1 MSSFNSR
8 WLGYAPNKEAV
19 KEKSLETPKNVP
31 SKTDKSPEPK
41 PAPALEVAPSA
52 GILPRLPWQLER
64 LISAA
69 CADVLPKDTTTLPDG
84 LVPDL
89 NRYVLAWG
97 CSYLVSDR
105 VEAERRLW
113 QVYRAWQGVN

>member
-8 WLGYAPNKEAV
+8 WFNYAPAT
-19 KEKSLETPKNVP
+19 EKVSDIPKNA
-31 SKTDKSPEPK
+31 TDKSPQLTPP
-41 PAPALEVAPSA
+41 PAVSPDAET
-52 GILPRLPWQLER
+52 LPRLPWQLER

-69 CADVLPKDTTTLPDG
+69 CADVLPKDPVMLSSG
-84 LVPDL
+84 LVTDL
-89 NRYVLAWG
+89 GRYVLAWG

-113 QVYRAWQGVN
+113 QVYRARQVVN